1 MMGYDF
7 KKIKKTKNFHY
18 ASKDSR
24 YDFRSIE
31 KKWQKRWEEKKVFEA
46 KDSGKKKFYVL
57 EMYPYPSASGLHM
70 GHAFNYIIGDI
81 LARFK
86 RMQGFN
92 VLHPMGFDSF
102 GLPAENAAI
111 KAHSHPKIFTDGAI
125 KNYIR
130 QLKMLGISYDWTKM
144 IMSHDPNYYK
154 WNQWFFIQ
162 MHKNGLVYRKKSP
175 VNFCLKCNT
184 VLANEQVHN
193 GKCWRHEDTDV
204 EIRNLEQWFL
214 KITDYAE
221 ELLKDIDNLDWPE
234 RIKIMQ
240 RNWIGKSEGAEI
252 LFEINGKKFPVFT
265 TRPDTLFGV
274 TFLVVSAQHPDLMK
288 IVSKEKKSEVEKFLK
303 KIKSTKQEDIDKLE
317 KNGVFSGSYAKH
329 PSTNESIPVWIGNFV
344 LAEYGSGIV
353 MAVPAHDQRDF
364 DFAKKYKI
372 PIKVVIRPENSE
384 IEGIVMDKAYTG
396 SGKIINSKGFDDLF
410 SEEAKEHVVKM
421 LESKKLGKKK
431 IQYKLRDW
439 LISRQRYWGTP
450 IPVLYDGEGNI
461 ILVDEKDLPVKLPE
475 DIKFGRGNPLE
486 TSKSFMNAKKNG
498 KNYRRETDT
507 MDTFFDSSWYFLRFT
522 DSQNAK
528 KMFDIKKSDYWMP
541 VDFYTGGAEH
551 ACMHLI
557 YARFFTKVM
566 RDMGLVGKNL
576 NEPFKRLFNQGM
588 VHKEGFVMSKSRGNV
603 VSPEEVS
610 DKYGIDTA
618 RIFLMSIASPEKDTE
633 WSDEGIDGSLRFI
646 NKIFGFFSNAKIGK
660 SDGKVQ
666 NKINKSIRDITEEI
680 ENLRYNLSLIK
691 IRALFDYLD
700 GKKISKKDL
709 ESCIKIIAPF
719 APHLAEELWEKI
731 NGKNFVSTAEWPVA
745 DESKI
750 DEKIEKE
757 EKLIEQTIED
767 INHVLKIVKEKG
779 KNATKLFIYVL
790 PNEKKSF
797 LENLDLIK
805 NKINLSVEIFAVNDK
820 NKHDPE
826 NKSKKVKPG
835 RPGIYLE

>member
-1 MMGYDF
+1 MKYDF
-7 KKIKKTKNFHY
+7 KKIEY
-18 ASKDSR
+18 
-24 YDFRSIE
+24 
-31 KKWQKRWEEKKVFEA
+31 KWQKKWEEKKVFEA

-57 EMYPYPSASGLHM
+57 EMYPYPSGSGLHI

-111 KAHSHPKIFTDGAI
+111 KQKSHPRIFTDDAI
-125 KNYIR
+125 KNFIK
-130 QLKMLGISYDWTKM
+130 QQKILGLSYDWSRM
-144 IMSHDPNYYK
+144 LMSHDINYYK
-154 WNQWFFIQ
+154 WNQWIFLQ
-162 MHKNGLVYRKKSP
+162 MYKNGIAFRKKAP
-175 VNFCLKCNT
+175 VNFCAKCDT

-193 GKCWRHEDTDV
+193 GKCWRHGDTNV
-204 EIRNLEQWFL
+204 EIKNLEQWFL

-252 LFEINGKKFPVFT
+252 LFEINGKNFGVFT

-274 TFLVVSAQHPDLMK
+274 TFLVISAQHSDLMK
-288 IVSKEKKSEVEKFLK
+288 IVSKEKKSDVEKFLK

-317 KNGVFSGSYAKH
+317 KDGVFSGSYAKH
-329 PSTNESIPVWIGNFV
+329 PLTNEKIPVWIGNFV
-344 LAEYGSGIV
+344 LAEYGSGII

-364 DFAKKYKI
+364 EFAKKYKI
-372 PIKVVIRPENSE
+372 PIKIVIRPENSE

-410 SEEAKEHVVKM
+410 SEEAKEHIVKM
-421 LESKKLGKKK
+421 LENKKLGKKT
-431 IQYKLRDW
+431 IQYRLRDW
-439 LISRQRYWGTP
+439 LVSRQRYWGTP
-450 IPVLYDGEGNI
+450 IPILYDEKGKDFP
-461 ILVDEKDLPVKLPE
+461 VDEKDLPVKLPD
-475 DIKFGRGNPLE
+475 DIKFGKGNPLE
-486 TSKSFMNAKKNG
+486 TSKSFMTVKKNG
-498 KNYRRETDT
+498 KTYRRETDT

-522 DSQNAK
+522 DSQNK
-528 KMFDIKKSDYWMP
+528 SKLFDIKKSDYWMP

-557 YARFFTKVM
+557 YARFFTKVL
-566 RDMGLVGKNL
+566 RDLGFAGKKL
-576 NEPFKRLFNQGM
+576 DEPFKRLFNQGM
-588 VHKEGFVMSKSRGNV
+588 VHGEDGYVMSKSRGNV
-603 VSPEEVS
+603 IDPSTMCE
-610 DKYGIDTA
+610 KYGADSL
-618 RIFLMSIASPEKDTE
+618 RMFLISIASPD
-633 WSDEGIDGSLRFI
+633 SDFSWNSTGLESIHKFVSRLPD
-646 NKIFGFFSNAKIGK
+646 FFSNAKIGK
-660 SDGKVQ
+660 SDRKVQ
-666 NKINKSIRDITEEI
+666 NKINKTIESVTEEI
-680 ENLRYNLSLIK
+680 ENLRYNLSIIK

-700 GKKISKKDL
+700 GKEISKKDL
-709 ESCIKIIAPF
+709 ESCIKILAPF
-719 APHLAEELWEKI
+719 VPHLAEELWEKI
-731 NGKNFVSTAEWPVA
+731 NGKNFVSLSEWPIA
-745 DESKI
+745 DKSKI

-767 INHVLKIVKEKG
+767 INHILKIVKEKD
-779 KNATKLFIYVL
+779 KKTTKIFIYVL
-790 PNEKKSF
+790 PNEKNIF

-805 NKINLSVEIFAVNDK
+805 DKVNLSVEIFAVNDK